1 MKTNV
6 LVVSAEGDEAAGIS
20 EMLKPG
26 GYTADI
32 IESLDLLEEVISTNG
47 CMAVLI
53 DLDTI
58 AVSNR
63 AVRQLTLQFPQ
74 VCFFCAS
81 WKPFHPELKD
91 AICYHIYACIQ
102 KPIDPEELLYW
113 MKSIAAQIDDN
124 PSMHPP

>member
-6 LVVSAEGDEAAGIS
+6 LVVSAIRDEAAGIS

-26 GYTADI
+26 GYTAYI
-32 IESLDLLEEVISTNG
+32 IESLDFLEEVISTND

-58 AVSNR
+58 AVSNS

-102 KPIDPEELLYW
+102 KPIDSDELLYW

-124 PSMHPP
+124 HPNHPP